1 MYLFYPAY
9 PQKAISIPPRK
20 KMLHPLFPALT
31 ACFPASVRVALTT
44 RKDSIAKLPDH
55 CLVDNGA
62 KASISDIDK
71 QWYIEIA
78 YKRIKDYKGE

>member
-1 MYLFYPAY
+1 
-9 PQKAISIPPRK
+9 
-20 KMLHPLFPALT
+20 MLVKIN
-31 ACFPASVRVALTT
+31 SDGST
-44 RKDSIAKLPDH
+44 RKDSIANLPDH